1 MDNFKCPLCG
11 EEHPQG
17 ARWCPVTGQS
27 LEKSASETL
36 SESNRSEQPE
46 VLPLVD
52 PVELPSFL
60 TEMSPVVVDLEGWM
74 DDETLRRV
82 LEGLVSRNRDGQPRQ
97 LIDLLTQEPDN
108 ATAWIW
114 LSREARADVEK
125 RACLQKAL
133 QLEPEHPAARLAW
146 ANLDPLSPAGESWQ
160 MPDESTSPFEPDE
173 IIITETLTPEE
184 TAAPVVQEEA
194 EPDGPGIEDQED
206 LLEEHIKVVDLPD
219 EPVVQLVEGEDDPPE
234 PKTRVGN
241 ARVFEPLLDT
251 DLPAGDGAVQ
261 QDMVSPADL
270 PQPEWQEEAPEP
282 PRSGSAVPTS
292 QTAAFRPRHK
302 VSTSEMVMIAVLVLL
317 LLTNI
322 WTALSIVRLERTVQA
337 LETQTADTHTL
348 VTTFQEM
355 VLDLL
360 VRMDIM
366 GQSGP

>member
-1 MDNFKCPLCG
+1 MDNFECPLCG

-27 LEKSASETL
+27 LEKSASETM
-36 SESNRSEQPE
+36 SDSNRSEQPD
-46 VLPLVD
+46 VLPLAD

-74 DDETLRRV
+74 DDETLRQS

-97 LIDLLTQEPDN
+97 LIDLLAQEPDN

-114 LSREARADVEK
+114 LAREARADVEK

-133 QLEPEHPAARLAW
+133 QLEPEHPAALLAW
-146 ANLDPLSPAGESWQ
+146 TNLDPLPPAKSWQ
-160 MPDESTSPFEPDE
+160 KPNEAPGRLESDE
-173 IIITETLTPEE
+173 IIIAEALTPEE

-194 EPDGPGIEDQED
+194 EPNGPGMDNQED
-206 LLEEHIKVVDLPD
+206 LSEEHIQVVDLPD

-234 PKTRVGN
+234 PKARVVN
-241 ARVFEPLLDT
+241 ARVFEPLPDT

-261 QDMVSPADL
+261 QDMTNPADL
-270 PQPEWQEEAPEP
+270 PQPDWHEEAPEP
-282 PRSGSAVPTS
+282 PRPGSAIPTPET
-292 QTAAFRPRHK
+292 TAVRLRRK
-302 VSTSEMVMIAVLVLL
+302 ISTSEMVMIAVLVLL

-360 VRMDIM
+360 VRMDM
-366 GQSGP
+366 MNPPGP